1 MTHIYIYICKYVYI
15 HAHTQPGTYKDL
27 TGTNPC
33 VNCPTGKHGYTTAA
47 TSDEFCRK
55 TYKIKFGASMI
66 SNHPSASGNQGSLWN
81 YGSSKDNEFMGGA
94 TGADT
99 GGTVRYG
106 GTGAYGEWAV
116 DKDAT
121 NFDATDTWNGP
132 TGGNPGGRTVYDEH
146 FGEWHAQHK
155 VDSHHHAANQDEN
168 LDEYLGEHD

>member
-27 TGTNPC
+27 TGNNPC

-66 SNHPSASGNQGSLWN
+66 SNHPS
-81 YGSSKDNEFMGGA
+81 A